1 MRSRAKKGTRLCRSL
16 SSYAREARRRPNRR
30 QSSSYVLRSPGHRIR
45 TRSGR
50 RPLECARS
58 SCSVLGSSSPESH
71 ALGERLRGFWMC
83 GMRLWCRWRYA
94 GIALLSRR
102 LRYVNIPCMAVLVL
116 AADAFMQYGRT
127 LNVIS
132 AKHGIRWHAY
142 HYQHQYTRCLASAQ
156 FSYNFI
162 EFVQASSR
170 THD

>member
-83 GMRLWCRWRYA
+83 GMRLWCRWRFA

-102 LRYVNIPCMAVLVL
+102 LRYGNIPCMAVRVL

-127 LNVIS
+127 PQRHLSEAWHTVACIS
-132 AKHGIRWHAY
+132 SSTSVHTLPCIGAVQLQLHRIRPS
-142 HYQHQYTRCLASAQ
+142 LLE
-156 FSYNFI
+156 NP
-162 EFVQASSR
+162 
-170 THD
+170 